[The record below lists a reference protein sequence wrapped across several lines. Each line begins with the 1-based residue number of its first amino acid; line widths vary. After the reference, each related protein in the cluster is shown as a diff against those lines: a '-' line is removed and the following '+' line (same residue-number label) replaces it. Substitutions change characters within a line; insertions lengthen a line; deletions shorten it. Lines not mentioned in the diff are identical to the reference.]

1 MLQYEGNDR
10 NHGEVLPISDRQQD
24 RRIIEVEIPM
34 RAIEQIPQLPVPEEK
49 RWQGYLID
57 SLLAVGGAL
66 AITGI
71 IYAYHLY
78 PTIPNISIVYLLLI
92 VALASTRGRYAA
104 ILASVVAF
112 LSFDFFL
119 IPPLYTFVI
128 ARWEG
133 WIELVVF
140 LVTALTTS
148 QLATTSRQSVEQA
161 RLREREARIL
171 YEVGRVINS
180 TDHLDEQLDSIVLSL
195 VRVFSPWGVRECALL
210 LPDKNGMLSISADA
224 PVDIERFILSPAEMA
239 AAEGVM
245 VQGKIW
251 ESSQSSPGEQSIPPG
266 QSPVLLLIPLK
277 AGSQVVGV
285 LCLRIE
291 HGVSWFASKQRMQEE
306 QEHPSDQSTF
316 FWTFLDQAILVIEQ
330 ERLRI
335 HTLSNNEG

>member
-1 MLQYEGNDR
+1 MPAHCREAWNWF
-10 NHGEVLPISDRQQD
+10 
-24 RRIIEVEIPM
+24 EVEIAM

-49 RWQGYLID
+49 RWQQYLID

-78 PTIPNISIVYLLLI
+78 PTIPNMSIVYLLLI
-92 VALASTRGRYAA
+92 LALASTRGRYAA

-148 QLATTSRQSVEQA
+148 QLATTTRESVEQA

-180 TDHLDEQLDSIVLSL
+180 TDRLDEQLDSIVLSL
-195 VRVFSPWGVRECALL
+195 VRVFYPWGVRECALL
-210 LPDKNGMLSISADA
+210 LPDKNGMLNISADA
-224 PVDIERFILSPAEMA
+224 PVDIENFILSPAEMA
-239 AAEGVM
+239 AAREVM
-245 VQGKIW
+245 IQGKIW
-251 ESSQSSPGEQSIPPG
+251 ESSQLSSSTQSVPPG
-266 QSPVLLLIPLK
+266 QGPILLLIPLK
-277 AGSQVVGV
+277 ASSQVLGV
-285 LCLRIE
+285 LGLHIE
-291 HGVSWFASKQRMQEE
+291 HGVSWFASKQRMQQE
-306 QEHPSDQSTF
+306 QEQPSDQSTF
-316 FWTFLDQAILVIEQ
+316 FWTFLDQAILVIEKA
-330 ERLRI
+330 RLRI
-335 HTLSNNEG
+335 GALSNNE